1 MSSNYADVSEVIK
14 ALQKTSKNIDLK
26 VNKAVNE
33 ATPVAKRVLIKNT
46 PYWDGTK
53 YVDKKR
59 GAYTKEH
66 IKDHIVYSK
75 ARQGQAE
82 VGFDDDV
89 AWRAHFT
96 NFGTIKQRPQ
106 NFIEKTI
113 KELENEVSNIIQ
125 QTLIKELRK

>member
-33 ATPVAKRVLIKNT
+33 ATPVVKRVLSKNT
-46 PYWDGTK
+46 PHWDGTK
-53 YVDKKR
+53 YTDNNR
-59 GAYTKEH
+59 GSYTKEH
-66 IKDHIVYSK
+66 IKDHVVYSK

-89 AWRAHFT
+89 AWRVHFVE
-96 NFGTIKQRPQ
+96 FGTIKQDPQ
-106 NFIEKTI
+106 EFIQKTI
-113 KELENEVSNIIQ
+113 KELEQEVSNIIQ

>member
-14 ALQKTSKNIDLK
+14 ALQKTTKNIDLK

-33 ATPVAKRVLIKNT
+33 ATPVAKRVLSKNT

-53 YVDKKR
+53 YLDKSR
-59 GAYTKEH
+59 GSYTKEH
-66 IKDHIVYSK
+66 MRDHIVYSK

-89 AWRAHFT
+89 AWRIHFT

-125 QTLIKELRK
+125 QVLIKELRK

>member
-14 ALQKTSKNIDLK
+14 ALQKTTKTIDLK

-53 YVDKKR
+53 YLDKNR
-59 GAYTKEH
+59 GSYTKEH
-66 IKDHIVYSK
+66 MKDHVVYSK

-82 VGFDDDV
+82 VGFDDVV

-113 KELENEVSNIIQ
+113 KELENEVGQII
-125 QTLIKELRK
+125 LRNLKSML

>member
-1 MSSNYADVSEVIK
+1 MDSNYTDVSEVIK
-14 ALQKTSKNIDLK
+14 ALQKTTKNIDLK
-26 VNKAVNE
+26 VNKAIND

-53 YVDKKR
+53 YLDQNR
-59 GAYTKEH
+59 GSYTKEH
-66 IKDHIVYSK
+66 MKDHIVYSK

-82 VGFDDDV
+82 VGFDDVV

-106 NFIEKTI
+106 AFIQKTI
-113 KELENEVSNIIQ
+113 KEIEQEVSNVIQ

>member
-14 ALQKTSKNIDLK
+14 ALQKTTKNIDLK
-26 VNKAVNE
+26 VNKAINE
-33 ATPVAKRVLIKNT
+33 ATPVAKRFLIKNT
-46 PYWDGTK
+46 PYWDGSK
-53 YVDKKR
+53 YTDKNR
-59 GAYTKEH
+59 GSYTKEH
-66 IKDHIVYSK
+66 MKDHVVYSK

-82 VGFDDDV
+82 VGFDDVV

-113 KELENEVSNIIQ
+113 KELETEVSNIIQ